1 MPARK
6 QGDTQAPG
14 RKVFNSARR
23 KQIITSSSEEEDGI
37 VRGTAPSGGLS
48 AWDSPL
54 DSTPDNLRRP
64 DVRVGN
70 DGVIQ

>member
-1 MPARK
+1 ML
-6 QGDTQAPG
+6 
-14 RKVFNSARR
+14 NSARR

-37 VRGTAPSGGLS
+37 VNGATLS
-48 AWDSPL
+48 ASDSPL
-54 DSTPDNLRRP
+54 DSIPDNLRRV